1 MQKLDRMLAQLNA
14 DDYPRKWR
22 EKAREVGAHSWLL
35 LLQLATRDLPIPEPD
50 RFEPTGANREA
61 DWISFG
67 GMAGFIRVYPKM
79 PPIRIARGFGAG
91 LYRELRKARLLPAG
105 LDGEFSRAFEFFVR
119 ERMGRTPIRALDK
132 PHSAQLQLLPAGFRR
147 HVEGR
152 HPRPPAPDRRSEVK
166 SPERQFVRM
175 AQHPAARTHEIAQSV
190 DGGAQLRLEEFDP
203 LPFDHLNPLR

>member
-67 GMAGFIRVYPKM
+67 GMAGFIRVYPNM
-79 PPIRIARGFGAG
+79 SPLQVARGFGAG
-91 LYRELRKARLLPAG
+91 FYQELRKARRIPAG
-105 LDGEFSRAFEFFVR
+105 MEGDFSRAFEFFVE
-119 ERMGRTPIRALDK
+119 ERLGRRPVRAGDNRVLRSCNYTLADF
-132 PHSAQLQLLPAGFRR
+132 ADALQNNSLGRR
-147 HVEGR
+147 LQQMVNQ
-152 HPRPPAPDRRSEVK
+152 K
-166 SPERQFVRM
+166 
-175 AQHPAARTHEIAQSV
+175 
-190 DGGAQLRLEEFDP
+190 
-203 LPFDHLNPLR
+203 